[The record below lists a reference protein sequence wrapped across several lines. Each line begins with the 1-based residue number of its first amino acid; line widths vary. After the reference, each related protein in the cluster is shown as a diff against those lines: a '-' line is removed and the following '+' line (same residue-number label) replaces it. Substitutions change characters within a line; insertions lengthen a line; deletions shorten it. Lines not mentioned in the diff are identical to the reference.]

1 VRGWGKAAARRRMGP
16 EAGLT
21 LIELLVAFGLLSVIL
36 AAVATSLIT
45 FTRTAVDNERR
56 VQATAMSNRLH
67 EELQAL
73 PWFDAAN
80 YELELEAITDPPG
93 GLDVAAGTFDGRDL
107 IVLDGPSLDACPTT
121 DPAYPDCNRRER
133 VPRASVSRTVDGRD
147 YEIFQFVTWE
157 ETDPQIKRFTTI
169 VRWQV
174 LDRMYEE
181 RFESTRAATANEAG
195 DPTRP
200 RVIQFQVGPSP
211 TPLEADGPDQDT
223 NVQPLDIVVRF
234 SSPVD
239 RAEVRFYSVESLPV
253 NEGDPPV
260 LALRSTG
267 DLTVDITQD
276 GGNVGFSGT
285 IGANAYVFPTGS
297 RTFQV
302 IGYLGV
308 DEFTGTTSV
317 EFTGGSVP
325 AVSDPDEDGN
335 VEPVPDPEEP
345 TDPGDQGDPPAED
358 VSFGSVTVSP
368 AAVCTD
374 KDDLFV
380 SNVTV
385 EVNVAGMTPDDYVV
399 TVTYQVPGNET
410 RTEALEPVGDPATIS
425 SAGHTFRRVFVAG
438 QSHGFVLKNNQ
449 SHTTFFTVT
458 ASRSSDGQSAGP
470 TQSTSALMVTKRN
483 NPGPSCP

>member
-1 VRGWGKAAARRRMGP
+1 MSLV
-16 EAGLT
+16 EV
-21 LIELLVAFGLLSVIL
+21 LVAILLLGIIL
-36 AAVATSLIT
+36 SASASSLIQ
-45 FTRTAVDNERR
+45 FSRTAADNERR
-56 VQATAMSNRLH
+56 VQATALLNRLH
-67 EELQAL
+67 EEMQAL
-73 PWFDAAN
+73 PWGDAVL
-80 YELELEAITDPPG
+80 YDDELQDLLDTFEDETEGGEWTGTSALEGLQYDGTAWYFEGEEVVVLPG
-93 GLDVAAGTFDGRDL
+93 PGTDGRRTAVPTVHEPDG
-107 IVLDGPSLDACPTT
+107 IV
-121 DPAYPDCNRRER
+121 
-133 VPRASVSRTVDGRD
+133 VDGRD
-147 YEIFQFVTWE
+147 YEVVRLITWNQR
-157 ETDPQIKRFTTI
+157 DPEIKRFTTI

-438 QSHGFVLKNNQ
+438 QSHGFVLTNNQ